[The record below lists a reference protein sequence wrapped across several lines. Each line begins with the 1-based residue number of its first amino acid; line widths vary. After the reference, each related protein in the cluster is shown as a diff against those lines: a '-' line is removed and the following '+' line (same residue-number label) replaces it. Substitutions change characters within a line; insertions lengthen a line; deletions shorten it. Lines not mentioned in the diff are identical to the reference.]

1 MCTCYPPSLPEI
13 LSLVFLQAIVLPQ
26 YLAPWSYFYNRPG
39 TVDLD
44 IPMLNDFVVGT
55 SRATAKIALGRRD
68 HWKTLGEGHGRELA
82 VLSGSIRG
90 VVIYHGIRCA
100 FLWDACYTTETGTDI
115 CRAQWS
121 HITLPSPLRL
131 GSVWDILLRLVHR
144 TRRMSHAGSRMALP
158 LRARRAASI
167 GARRQGPP
175 TSAVSSSGIHRA
187 EREQEPPEDPYNREK
202 DGGQFFSL
210 ETIGRSILAF
220 PGVS

>member
-100 FLWDACYTTETGTDI
+100 FLRDACYTTETGTDI
-115 CRAQWS
+115 CRAQCV
-121 HITLPSPLRL
+121 LPSD
-131 GSVWDILLRLVHR
+131 SV
-144 TRRMSHAGSRMALP
+144 RMSCDRGMASRSGNLAGSPWLY
-158 LRARRAASI
+158 SC
-167 GARRQGPP
+167 
-175 TSAVSSSGIHRA
+175 
-187 EREQEPPEDPYNREK
+187 
-202 DGGQFFSL
+202 QFSHQD
-210 ETIGRSILAF
+210 I
-220 PGVS
+220 PM